1 MQIANSRPPW
11 ENSALAREEMSL
23 VICNRSAGFYAAGDY
38 LSSLLD
44 AEAVIAIKRPWS
56 KGHYRKGRALAAL
69 GDWQGAR
76 EAIQLGL
83 QFEPNNTVCI
93 FTPTGRVAS
102 TRTDGN
108 GSVAGLGHV
117 CKRDSNRIRKAA
129 SGN

>member
-1 MQIANSRPPW
+1 MNLYSAAMQIANSRPPW

-23 VICNRSAGFYAAGDY
+23 VICNRSAAFYAAGDY

-69 GDWQGAR
+69 GDWQSAH

-83 QFEPNNTVCI
+83 QFEPNNTVRISNSDRPRCFI
-93 FTPTGRVAS
+93 GLMRRVL
-102 TRTDGN
+102 
-108 GSVAGLGHV
+108 V
-117 CKRDSNRIRKAA
+117 
-129 SGN
+129 